1 MDYKTILVHLDRGAH
16 PDKRLQLAL
25 ALAKA
30 FKAKLLGLFA
40 VSESRMPAYALSQA
54 SSAMVELLQRNRSEA
69 MRASETLFNTAI
81 FQSEGIEPE
90 WRSAEDDPAEAVCRA
105 ARYSDLVVLG
115 QRDSDS
121 EIDDGMPA
129 GFVDQVVLEAQR
141 PVLVVPH
148 AGRFDTVGKRILIA
162 WDAGR
167 EATQA
172 VTSALPLLRRA
183 DMVQVVA
190 FDPHER
196 GDHGDIPGADIGL
209 YLARHGV
216 KVSIAEQTGS
226 GLEVGS
232 QILSRAAD
240 QCVDLIV
247 MGGYSHSPLRQRL
260 FGGVT
265 REILETMTVPV
276 LMAH

>member
-1 MDYKTILVHLDRGAH
+1 MDYKTIPVPLDRGAH

-40 VSESRMPAYALSQA
+40 VSESRMPAYAVSQA

-115 QRDSDS
+115 QRDSAS
-121 EIDDGMPA
+121 GIDDGMPA
-129 GFVDQVVLEAQR
+129 DFVDQVVLDAQR

-183 DMVQVVA
+183 
-190 FDPHER
+190 
-196 GDHGDIPGADIGL
+196 
-209 YLARHGV
+209 
-216 KVSIAEQTGS
+216 
-226 GLEVGS
+226 
-232 QILSRAAD
+232 
-240 QCVDLIV
+240 
-247 MGGYSHSPLRQRL
+247 
-260 FGGVT
+260 
-265 REILETMTVPV
+265 
-276 LMAH
+276 